1 MLGRLAELNIVKIE
15 PTRSLS
21 STPVAPARP
30 AAEAERVQDEVQVTQ
45 RLLPVSGP
53 VLAFAGALALG
64 ISLPG
69 SGVAEEIAPPLDVSV
84 TVPAPLPTKP
94 DQQFIQLTSR
104 LQDSATLQNLN
115 SAWENG
121 RLRRLDPDG
130 ISTMQHLHRLL
141 TQTLAPGLDHDVL
154 LKELAAALAE
164 PGEINQQGAGTCG
177 ITSVEYI
184 HSQEDPS
191 DWVRV
196 LAGLSSQEGHV
207 HLRDGTLLQRNPTG
221 LANDKFG
228 RNNIDRLYQSSMSE
242 LFNGDNRYDN
252 QQDLNLDAQG
262 KSTGRGLPR
271 TEVARALS
279 SIFGQPYEYD
289 EYKGDRHETDQD
301 LRLRLADG
309 QRVWISIN
317 WVADLKDAPI
327 SHAIAL
333 EAVHGDSVSLRNPQ
347 GLADDGSGGA
357 PRHLVDK
364 NGHFVMSK
372 ADFYAR
378 LNGTIQAE
386 GRHPR
391 QVAYL
396 SSTTAVWPGFKHS

>member
-1 MLGRLAELNIVKIE
+1 MQA
-15 PTRSLS
+15 PT
-21 STPVAPARP
+21 PPPARP
-30 AAEAERVQDEVQVTQ
+30 AVESEGAKDEFQLTQ
-45 RLLPVSGP
+45 RLLPVSAP
-53 VLAFAGALALG
+53 ILACVGAIALG
-64 ISLPG
+64 VSLPG
-69 SGVAEEIAPPLDVSV
+69 SGVAEDIAPPMDVSV
-84 TVPAPLPTKP
+84 TVPAPLPTQP

-104 LQDSATLQNLN
+104 LQDSSTLANLN
-115 SAWENG
+115 EAWTNG

-130 ISTMQHLHRLL
+130 VSTMQHLHTLL
-141 TQTLAPGLDHDVL
+141 NQPLAPGLDREVL
-154 LKELAAALAE
+154 LKEVAGALAD
-164 PGEINQQGAGTCG
+164 PGQINQQGAGTCG

-184 HSQEDPS
+184 HSSEDPS

-196 LAGLSSQEGHV
+196 LAGLSSAQGEV
-207 HLRDGTLLQRNPTG
+207 KLRDGTLLQRNPTG
-221 LANDKFG
+221 LNNDAFG

-242 LFNGDNRYDN
+242 LYNGENRYDN

-271 TEVARALS
+271 VEVAKALS
-279 SIFGQPYEYD
+279 AVFGQPYEYN
-289 EYKGDRHETDQD
+289 EYSGDRYETDHD
-301 LRLRLADG
+301 LRMRLADG

-317 WVADLKDAPI
+317 WVHDLKDAPV

-333 EAVHGDSVSLRNPQ
+333 EAVNGDSVSLRNPQ
-347 GLADDGSGGA
+347 GAGDNGTGGGA
-357 PRHLVDK
+357 PRHMLDK
-364 NGHFVMSK
+364 SGHFVMSK

-396 SSTTAVWPGFKHS
+396 STTTAVWPGLKGS

>member
-1 MLGRLAELNIVKIE
+1 MGVI
-15 PTRSLS
+15 
-21 STPVAPARP
+21 
-30 AAEAERVQDEVQVTQ
+30 
-45 RLLPVSGP
+45 
-53 VLAFAGALALG
+53 ALG
-64 ISLPG
+64 VSLPG
-69 SGVAEEIAPPLDVSV
+69 SGVAEEIAPPMDVSV

-94 DQQFIQLTSR
+94 DQQFIQLTSL
-104 LQDSATLQNLN
+104 LQDSTTLANLN
-115 SAWENG
+115 EAWSNG

-130 ISTMQHLHRLL
+130 ISTMQHLHTLL
-141 TQTLAPGLDHDVL
+141 NQSLAPGLDREVL
-154 LKELAAALAE
+154 LKEVAAALAE
-164 PGEINQQGAGTCG
+164 PGRINQQGAGTCG

-196 LAGLSSQEGHV
+196 LAGLSSAQGDV
-207 HLRDGTLLQRNPTG
+207 KLRDGTLLQRNPSG
-221 LANDKFG
+221 LNNDAFG

-242 LFNGDNRYDN
+242 LFNGENRYDN

-271 TEVARALS
+271 VEVAKALS
-279 SIFGQPYEYD
+279 AVFGQPYEYN
-289 EYKGDRHETDQD
+289 EYGGDRHDTDHD

-317 WVADLKDAPI
+317 WVNDLKDAPV

-347 GLADDGSGGA
+347 GLADDGTGGA
-357 PRHLVDK
+357 PRHVLDK
-364 NGHFVMSK
+364 SGHFVMSK

-396 SSTTAVWPGFKHS
+396 TTTTAVWPGLKGS